1 MRVVH
6 RCVPDAIIELF
17 SVNKWNHL
25 TCACPFLQ
33 QVDSENFIPLLQR
46 LDECL
51 SFINSRPQY
60 AEYAAYSL
68 KCGQLRGRALSAVR
82 SHVFATLRGAVTQ
95 VRRHAHDDGDNS
107 SISVDGGDASPLTE
121 GALTSVFY
129 VKFRSSISC
138 LRPIMEEMDT
148 RARLSVAA
156 CSRREYAQVIAD
168 CRAIYCEQRLAL
180 ILGFVQKRLMVS
192 LLPGKLSMPNK
203 SLHEFLSLS
212 NVHAG
217 IFE

>member
-1 MRVVH
+1 MSEADSWMSRAR
-6 RCVPDAIIELF
+6 RCLF
-17 SVNKWNHL
+17 
-25 TCACPFLQ
+25 PR
-33 QVDSENFIPLLQR
+33 QVDGDDFIPLLQR

-60 AEYAAYSL
+60 VEYAAYSL

-82 SHVFATLRGAVTQ
+82 SHMFATLRGAVTQ
-95 VRRHAHDDGDNS
+95 VRRHVRDDGDNTNVPDDS
-107 SISVDGGDASPLTE
+107 DGDASLVVTE

-148 RARLSVAA
+148 RARLSVAS

-180 ILGFVQKRLMVS
+180 ILGFVQKRLLVS
-192 LLPGKLSMPNK
+192 AWRWFPKDFGRFARKIYISPFPFGVLRV
-203 SLHEFLSLS
+203 
-212 NVHAG
+212 VH
-217 IFE
+217 